1 MGHLIIGFQEM
12 ELVYCKLRSKVE
24 EKMIVK
30 KSEELIANISRYD
43 KVVVFGME
51 NIAKTVY
58 RYLQKENVADK
69 VIGFA
74 VYNKVRRGKKKTIFK
89 KKIKALKEY
98 NKEKEN
104 LLVVVAVAPGNQDK
118 ALAFLKEQEYK
129 EYVVIDYDLYCQLS
143 KEEHVHIDFLCAGFT
158 KCGTTSLH
166 YALIKN
172 KQIALPKGKETKYFL
187 WRGKYEDSPT
197 RFREKF
203 YNEIKENQTV
213 GLIDPS
219 FHENAKEAYECFG
232 KDLKVIL
239 MMRNPVDATYSNF
252 KMRMRR
258 TKHKSYV
265 DYYKDTKVFNVEM
278 FGKYIDHAVIGG
290 KDERYRYT
298 DCVEEYINY
307 FGRENVKLVI
317 FEEII
322 SDTKRIMK
330 EIQEFIGVTPKVYTK
345 LPHSNSGKEVSKNY
359 RCAKINRNLHRLR
372 ISLKGKNLPTL
383 CKWERNLE
391 KKIFKKTMM
400 EFHEGML
407 PKHREVLEN
416 FYRED
421 IKRLEHILGRSL
433 EGIWY

>member
-24 EKMIVK
+24 KKMIVK

-43 KVVVFGME
+43 KVVV
-51 NIAKTVY
+51 
-58 RYLQKENVADK
+58 
-69 VIGFA
+69 
-74 VYNKVRRGKKKTIFK
+74 
-89 KKIKALKEY
+89 
-98 NKEKEN
+98 
-104 LLVVVAVAPGNQDK
+104 VAVAPSNQDK
-118 ALAFLKEQEYK
+118 ALEL
-129 EYVVIDYDLYCQLS
+129 
-143 KEEHVHIDFLCAGFT
+143 
-158 KCGTTSLH
+158 
-166 YALIKN
+166 
-172 KQIALPKGKETKYFL
+172 KYFL

-307 FGRENVKLVI
+307 FGKENIQKNHDG
-317 FEEII
+317 I
-322 SDTKRIMK
+322 S
-330 EIQEFIGVTPKVYTK
+330 
-345 LPHSNSGKEVSKNY
+345 
-359 RCAKINRNLHRLR
+359 
-372 ISLKGKNLPTL
+372 
-383 CKWERNLE
+383 
-391 KKIFKKTMM
+391 
-400 EFHEGML
+400 
-407 PKHREVLEN
+407 
-416 FYRED
+416 
-421 IKRLEHILGRSL
+421 
-433 EGIWY
+433 